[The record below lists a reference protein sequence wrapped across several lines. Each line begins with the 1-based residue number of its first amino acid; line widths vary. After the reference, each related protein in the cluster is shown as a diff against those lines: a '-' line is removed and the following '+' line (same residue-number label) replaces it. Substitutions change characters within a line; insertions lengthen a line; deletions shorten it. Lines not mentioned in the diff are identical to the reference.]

1 MILNCN
7 YKKSLAPEYGSWAF
21 LCNFVTKTEFICI
34 YKYQHIHGK
43 MRVDE
48 FYKNDNI
55 DKRSTRRKINNGF

>member
-1 MILNCN
+1 MGAGL
-7 YKKSLAPEYGSWAF
+7 F

-48 FYKNDNI
+48 FYKNDDI